1 MNGES
6 HRAANSAIGK
16 KSKSRHAIRAA
27 GPADFQS
34 TQKLRILWK
43 FFRKAR
49 LRAWDAADIVA
60 RVPPGAQSGRPAITR
75 AMSATN
81 SATAEVTPPKDL
93 AAAKGMVNVQ
103 IDGVWHQFPKGT
115 RMIEAC
121 RQAGVI
127 VPHYCYHPKL
137 TSPGNC
143 RMCLVQ
149 TGMPPRPT
157 PGVEPKRDDLGYE
170 PIGWMP
176 RPVIACANTVA
187 ENMGIRTSGELVEKC
202 REGVMEFLLINHPL
216 DCPICDQAGECRLQE
231 HSVEHG
237 RGESRFVEDKV
248 KKPKNVD
255 IGPRIRLDDERC
267 IMCSRCIR
275 FMDEVAGDPVLGFT
289 QRGTHTT
296 LTVHPG
302 RLLDSNYSLNT
313 ADICP
318 VGALTSNDFRFQ
330 MRVWFL
336 KETPGIDVNCGTGT
350 NITIW
355 TRGNTIH
362 RITPRQNNEVNSCW
376 MPDSH
381 RLNFHYIDSDSRL
394 TEPLKGNAPHSPV
407 PWKDA
412 FEHAA
417 GKIKAI
423 DAGQSAI
430 IASGRM
436 TNEELFMVRTLAAKT
451 GITEISLVPRSGE
464 ADDLLVAADRNPNTT
479 GAMLVLNTEDPYARL
494 DSIRDGVRAG
504 RIKCLLVFGE
514 DIVTDAGFTPA
525 DLAGLDFLLQ
535 SHILANPTA
544 SLAHLVLPA
553 AAFAEKRGSMVN
565 LAGRIQR
572 LNRAVEMPG
581 QARDDWEILRDLI
594 LAISGGENH
603 AHLIEDVFKPMADA
617 VPQFNGLTL
626 SKIGHH
632 GVQVLDTG
640 YQIPLLANE
649 RAAIAAGKIVG

>member
-1 MNGES
+1 
-6 HRAANSAIGK
+6 
-16 KSKSRHAIRAA
+16 
-27 GPADFQS
+27 
-34 TQKLRILWK
+34 
-43 FFRKAR
+43 
-49 LRAWDAADIVA
+49 
-60 RVPPGAQSGRPAITR
+60 
-75 AMSATN
+75 MSDTP
-81 SATAEVTPPKDL
+81 SATAELTLPKDI

-121 RQAGVI
+121 RKTGTI

-137 TSPGNC
+137 SSPGNC

-149 TGMPPRPT
+149 MGMPPRT
-157 PGVEPKRDDLGYE
+157 APGQEPQRDANGYE

-237 RGESRFVEDKV
+237 RGVSRFVDMKV

-336 KETPGIDVNCGTGT
+336 KETPTIDVNCGTGT
-350 NITIW
+350 NITVW

-362 RITPRQNNEVNSCW
+362 RITPRQNDEVNSCW

-381 RLNFHYIDSDSRL
+381 RLNFHYIDGEARF
-394 TEPLKGNAPHSPV
+394 TEPLAKQNAQHVPV
-407 PWKDA
+407 SWTDSLKT
-412 FEHAA
+412 AA
-417 GKIKAI
+417 AKLKEVAPEQI
-423 DAGQSAI
+423 AI

-436 TNEELFMVRTLAAKT
+436 TNEELFLTRALAA
-451 GITEISLVPRSGE
+451 EIGTQNLSLVPRYAE
-464 ADDLLVAADRNPNTT
+464 PDALLIAADRNPNST
-479 GAMLVLNTEDPYARL
+479 GAKLVLDTEDPFAKL
-494 DSIRDGVRAG
+494 DAIREGVRSG
-504 RIKCLLVFGE
+504 QIKALLVFGE
-514 DIVTDAGFTPA
+514 DLITDAGFHFS
-525 DLAGLDFLLQ
+525 DLAKLDFLLQ
-535 SHILANPTA
+535 SHIQANPTA
-544 SLAHLVLPA
+544 LAANLVLPA

-565 LAGRIQR
+565 LSGRLQR

-581 QARDDWEILRDLI
+581 LARDDWEILRDLI
-594 LAISGGENH
+594 LAITGGKNETH
-603 AHLIEDVFKPMADA
+603 HIEDVFKAMAAA

-626 SKIGHH
+626 SKIGHQ
-632 GVQVLDTG
+632 GTPILDTG

-649 RAAIAAGKIVG
+649 RAAKAAGRING

>member
-1 MNGES
+1 LAY
-6 HRAANSAIGK
+6 RARFNF
-16 KSKSRHAIRAA
+16 
-27 GPADFQS
+27 D
-34 TQKLRILWK
+34 
-43 FFRKAR
+43 
-49 LRAWDAADIVA
+49 
-60 RVPPGAQSGRPAITR
+60 
-75 AMSATN
+75 AMSDTP
-81 SATAEVTPPKDL
+81 SATAELKLPKDL
-93 AAAKGMVNVQ
+93 AAEKGMVNVQ
-103 IDGVWHQFPKGT
+103 IDGVWRQFPKGT
-115 RMIEAC
+115 RIIEAC
-121 RQAGVI
+121 RSVGSI

-137 TSPGNC
+137 TAPGNC

-149 TGMPPRPT
+149 TGMPPRPA
-157 PGVEPKRDDLGYE
+157 PGQEPQRDEHGYE

-231 HSVEHG
+231 HSVGHG
-237 RGESRFVEDKV
+237 RGVSRFIDMKV

-336 KETPGIDVNCGTGT
+336 KETSSIDVNCGTGT

-355 TRGNTIH
+355 TRGNKIH
-362 RITPRQNNEVNSCW
+362 RITPRQNDEVNSCW

-381 RLNFHYIDSDSRL
+381 RLNFHYIDGENRL
-394 TEPLKGNAPHSPV
+394 SQPLAKN
-407 PWKDA
+407 
-412 FEHAA
+412 AA
-417 GKIKAI
+417 GLHEPTTWSAALASAASAIKSFAPDQI
-423 DAGQSAI
+423 AI

-436 TNEELFMVRTLAAKT
+436 TNEELFLTRALAENIGT
-451 GITEISLVPRSGE
+451 QHLSIVPRSGE
-464 ADDLLVAADRNPNTT
+464 ADHLLIAADRNPNTT
-479 GAMLVLNTEDPYARL
+479 GAKLVWENNDPSSKL
-494 DSIRDGVRAG
+494 DSIRNAVRSG
-504 RIKCLLVFGE
+504 DIKALIVLGE
-514 DIVTDAGFTPA
+514 DLVSDAGFSSD
-525 DLAGLDFLLQ
+525 DLSNLGLLVQL
-535 SHILANPTA
+535 HTLTNPTA
-544 SLAHLVLPA
+544 SRAHFVLPT

-565 LAGRIQR
+565 LSGRLQR
-572 LNRAVEMPG
+572 LNRAVEPTG
-581 QARDDWEILRDLI
+581 QCRDDWESIRDLI
-594 LAISGGENH
+594 CAITGDKHEIH
-603 AHLIEDVFKPMADA
+603 HIEDVFKSIAENIPAF
-617 VPQFNGLTL
+617 QNLTL
-626 SKIGHH
+626 SKIGHQ
-632 GVQVLDTG
+632 GTQITQTG
-640 YQIPLLANE
+640 HKIPLLENE
-649 RAAIAAGKIVG
+649 RARKAAGQING